1 MKYQGWWLNF
11 IGATV
16 AAWQESG
23 ENPALFC
30 YLMGWDAFSTIRAGA
45 LVPVAVQIRNNSE
58 CLTPSSTSFTRY
70 STQKGYRS

>member
-1 MKYQGWWLNF
+1 MNNRGWWLNF
-11 IGATV
+11 VSTAV

-23 ENPALFC
+23 ENPFLFC
-30 YLMGWDAFSTIRAGA
+30 YLMGWDAFSTARAGA

-70 STQKGYRS
+70 STPKG